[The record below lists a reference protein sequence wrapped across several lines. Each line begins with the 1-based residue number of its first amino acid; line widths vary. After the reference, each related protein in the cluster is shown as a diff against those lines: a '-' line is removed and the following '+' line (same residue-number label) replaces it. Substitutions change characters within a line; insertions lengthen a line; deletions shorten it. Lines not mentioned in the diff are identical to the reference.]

1 MLMVPPV
8 FQPIIQKPLPPTIS
22 TILSMTSPTPSKK
35 LLRRLV
41 VGSHPTPT
49 DAPQLLAHLIAS
61 SVSILLQYPTD
72 GLPSAGQ
79 QPFIA
84 ILPCMCAVQVDGL
97 SLFPLLYCSL
107 CANTLPLLP
116 SPHNVSPPYYHVHSP
131 SPHLTSM
138 SLHSATMSP
147 HLASTHKDTDS
158 HRHEAYLVEVHD
170 GGRRP
175 KYIDV
180 INTNI
185 YYRKI
190 PTVT

>member
-8 FQPIIQKPLPPTIS
+8 FQPVVQKPLPPAIS

-35 LLRRLV
+35 LLRRLL

-61 SVSILLQYPTD
+61 SVSILLQYPTN

-84 ILPCMCAVQVDGL
+84 MLPCMRAMQVDGL
-97 SLFPLLYCSL
+97 LLCPSLYCSL

-116 SPHNVSPPYYHVHSP
+116 SPHNVSPLYHHVHSP

-138 SLHSATMSP
+138 SPHPATISP
-147 HLASTHKDTDS
+147 HLASTYKDTDS
-158 HRHEAYLVEVHD
+158 HRHEAYLTHESI
-170 GGRRP
+170 GGSL
-175 KYIDV
+175 I
-180 INTNI
+180 
-185 YYRKI
+185 
-190 PTVT
+190 